1 ITRPTSPG
9 TAAERRLFRAAP
21 RGAFTGIAAP
31 PPAAPPHPWSLGILP
46 DPRPARARAA
56 RNQLRSRIKELG
68 SWRQKLG
75 DRGKNSDPKG
85 GLSIRA
91 RRKSGARA

>member
-21 RGAFTGIAAP
+21 RGAFKGIAAP

-46 DPRPARARAA
+46 DPRSARARAA
-56 RNQLRSRIKELG
+56 RNQLRSRIKE
-68 SWRQKLG
+68 QKLG
-75 DRGKNSDPKG
+75 SERGSVHQGTPEEWR
-85 GLSIRA
+85 S
-91 RRKSGARA
+91 S